1 MFVSLFQEIVDC
13 MYPMEYA
20 KGSLII
26 KEGDIGSIMY
36 VMEEGKVEVS
46 RENKFL
52 SVMSAG
58 KLFGEL
64 AILYNCKRT
73 ASVRAVC
80 DSRVWALERKV
91 FQHIMVASGIKKI
104 ENQKNFL
111 KSVPLLAEL
120 PQEMLTKM
128 ADVLETE
135 QFLAGDYIIRQDTAG
150 DTFYILAG
158 GEVRVT
164 KREGDGEEETIREL
178 LTGDYFGEQ
187 ALLKTDLRTANVIAL
202 SNVECLTLDRE

>member
-1 MFVSLFQEIVDC
+1 M
-13 MYPMEYA
+13 A
-20 KGSLII
+20 A
-26 KEGDIGSIMY
+26 EGEFEVVKAGKNLGRLG
-36 VMEEGKVEVS
+36 VGKV
-46 RENKFL
+46 
-52 SVMSAG
+52 
-58 KLFGEL
+58 FGEL

-80 DSRVWALERKV
+80 DARVWALERKV

-158 GEVRVT
+158 GGGQGHKEGGGRGGGDHQGVGHRGLLRRAGATQDRPEDRQHHRPLQRGVSHPRQRVRPGFT
-164 KREGDGEEETIREL
+164 
-178 LTGDYFGEQ
+178 
-187 ALLKTDLRTANVIAL
+187 
-202 SNVECLTLDRE
+202 